1 MREKDLLY
9 FDLSVCRS
17 EGDPPRSLL
26 CLGLGRPD
34 ALHFERRV
42 LDRQLNVMPTVALSR
57 LSALLCQRHD
67 VNPGRGGWRL
77 VNKVLNRNLKS
88 PFAWTSSDH
97 SDPFATARGQEQG
110 HLRRA
115 WIVVGERERISMHNF
130 SLMDPEL
137 GVHNEMGIGLRAVNA
152 NVRPDQVA
160 TNAVLAFFSDRMS
173 EPTLV
178 NCVELAELHPLV
190 GGLDPAT

>member
-1 MREKDLLY
+1 M
-9 FDLSVCRS
+9 
-17 EGDPPRSLL
+17 DPPRSLL
-26 CLGLGRPD
+26 CISLGRPD
-34 ALHFERRV
+34 AIRFERRARNRL
-42 LDRQLNVMPTVALSR
+42 LDVVPTIARSR
-57 LSALLCQRHD
+57 LSAFICERHD

-77 VNKVLNRNLKS
+77 VNKVLGRNWKS
-88 PFAWTSSDH
+88 PFAGTSSDH
-97 SDPFATARGQEQG
+97 SAPFAIARGQEQG
-110 HLRRA
+110 HLSRA
-115 WIVVGERERISMHNF
+115 WIVVGERERISMYNF

-137 GVHNEMGIGLRAVNA
+137 GVHNEVGIGLRAVNA

-178 NCVELAELHPLV
+178 NCGELAELHPLV